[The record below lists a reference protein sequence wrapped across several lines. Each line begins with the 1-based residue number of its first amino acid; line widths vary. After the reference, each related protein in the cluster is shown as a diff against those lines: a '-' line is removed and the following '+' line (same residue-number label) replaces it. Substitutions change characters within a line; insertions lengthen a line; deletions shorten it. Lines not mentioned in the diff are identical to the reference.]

1 MKYSVAIILA
11 LLSSSLYGQM
21 QPFQKKWGNA
31 DLSES
36 GTDVVQLPSGTIFF
50 CGFETITPGHIA
62 MHVSRHSAD
71 GVHEQT
77 WNFGLS
83 GSTVPLRMKY
93 VDGNLLLVG
102 LVQVPAGDING
113 FLMRMDTLGNQLNW
127 LSYGLNNR
135 NEEFKGF
142 DVDDDG
148 NIVVCGH
155 VSAANNVGN
164 DAVLLKF
171 TPQFNLIWEYTDTYP
186 ENDVAHEVAVID
198 GNEYVLAGDR
208 QVDNGPYNI
217 FIARFSTNGV
227 KGWEYFDF
235 NGYNGGSTDLLVTS
249 SNDIVVVGES
259 AGPTWDAFEPTFA
272 RFSGS
277 GEPIVQ
283 VYVQSSP
290 FSDAAFAVCE
300 VSEGLFVLGG
310 YGRNPENDFANV
322 DAMAVLVNEDGEEI
336 NRRYYHFGIGNDI
349 AFAARNS
356 IETGFLLAGGTGD
369 FDQGF
374 FLVYDYFDELL
385 SLGADRE
392 IPLVTVY
399 PNPVTR
405 GALLLSDTY
414 YQSTQIT
421 DSQGRVYWVN
431 NPNELIF
438 NHAGWY
444 HLRFFNERNELVG
457 ETRVIVR

>member
-1 MKYSVAIILA
+1 MA
-11 LLSSSLYGQM
+11 LFGQM

-31 DLSES
+31 GLSES
-36 GTDVVQLPSGTIFF
+36 GKDVVQLPSGTIFY

-62 MHVSRHSAD
+62 MHLSRHSAD
-71 GVHEQT
+71 GTLEQT

-83 GSTVPLRMKY
+83 GSMVPLRMKY

-113 FLMRMDTLGNQLNW
+113 FLMRVDTSGNQLNW
-127 LSYGLNNR
+127 LSYGLSNR
-135 NEEFKGF
+135 NEEFKSF
-142 DVDDDG
+142 DVDVDG

-171 TPQFNLIWEYTDTYP
+171 TPQFNLIWEYTESYP

-198 GNEYVLAGDR
+198 GNEYVLTGDR
-208 QVDNGPYNI
+208 QVDNGPYNLYV
-217 FIARFSTNGV
+217 ARFSAGGA
-227 KGWEYFDF
+227 KQWEYFEF
-235 NGYNGGSTDLLVTS
+235 NGYNGGSTDLVVTS

-272 RFSGS
+272 RFTGS
-277 GEPIVQ
+277 GEPVVQ

-300 VSEGLFVLGG
+300 VSEGLFLLGG

-322 DAMAVLVNEDGEEI
+322 DAMAILVNEDGQEI
-336 NRRYYHFGIGNDI
+336 NRRYYHFDNNNDM
-349 AFAARNS
+349 AFAARNA
-356 IETGFLLAGGTGD
+356 IGTGFLLAGLTGD

-374 FLVYDYFDELL
+374 FLAYDFFDELL
-385 SLGADRE
+385 NLGQNRE
-392 IPLVTVY
+392 IPYVSVY

-405 GALLLSDTY
+405 GTLLASDTQF
-414 YQSTQIT
+414 QSVQIT
-421 DSQGRVYWVN
+421 NIQGRVYWVN
-431 NPNELIF
+431 HPNELIF
-438 NHAGWY
+438 TYAGWY
-444 HLRFFNERNELVG
+444 HLRFFNVRNEFVG
-457 ETRVIVR
+457 ESRVIVR